1 MARRKQTARKSTG
14 GRPPE
19 KQLAMRVAGKSAPG
33 TGGVNMPN
41 KCSTGYTVALAEVRK
56 HQKSTEV
63 LSHQFPFQHL
73 VSDIT

>member
-19 KQLAMRVAGKSAPG
+19 KQLAMRVAGKSAPA
-33 TGGVNMPN
+33 TGGVNMPH
-41 KCSTGYTVALAEVRK
+41 KYRPGTVALAEVLK

-63 LSHQFPFQHL
+63 LSSKFPFQHL
-73 VSDIT
+73 VSEIT